1 MDVVDK
7 QPAPLGRFILAL
19 LMVWLASW
27 VPIGIWVGDLD
38 YVLTRV
44 SRGTS
49 YRQLYQ
55 GLLYSG
61 LLLVFWQ
68 FWRRY
73 SPSVPRRGSLF
84 DFAPYLGLGLVG
96 AGVLKWALLFL
107 GAREAPR
114 FPDDPSIFFFAALS
128 AGAVALV
135 EEAVFRGFL
144 LGSLAQRHGFARAA
158 VASSLIFAA
167 VHLFR
172 PGPPAFKLGYGLGLA
187 LLALFLAR
195 IAWRRSIAAAAGF
208 HAGVIF
214 WNFIDPAVRLTPS
227 WWAGWNDEATSG
239 ALAWLF
245 TALLWLQWELYL
257 RRRSIA

>member
-1 MDVVDK
+1 M
-7 QPAPLGRFILAL
+7 LTLLA
-19 LMVWLASW
+19 VWLASW
-27 VPIGIWVGDLD
+27 IPLGIWVGDLD

-44 SRGTS
+44 SRGTIH
-49 YRQLYQ
+49 RQLYQ
-55 GLLYSG
+55 GVLYSG

-73 SPSVPRRGSLF
+73 SPSVPRRGSRF
-84 DFAPYLGLGLVG
+84 DFVAYLGLGLVG
-96 AGVLKWALLFL
+96 AGLLKWALLVL
-107 GAREAPR
+107 GARQAPR
-114 FPDDPSIFFFAALS
+114 FPDDPSIFVFAALS

-144 LGSLAQRHGFARAA
+144 LGSLAQRHGFTRAA
-158 VASSLIFAA
+158 VVSSLLFAA

-172 PGPPAFKLGYGLGLA
+172 PGPLAFKLGYGLGLV

-195 IAWRRSIAAAAGF
+195 IAWQGSLAAAAGF
-208 HAGVIF
+208 HAGIIF
-214 WNFIDPAVRLTPS
+214 WNFIDPAGRLTPN

-257 RRRSIA
+257 RRRSKA